1 VGKINLKHNYLLKA
15 LKTLKNAIDNLKKI
29 ELIDKNQKIGFL
41 DHEEAYRSFRD
52 SLIQRFE
59 ISTDLFWKYLKIY
72 LEDKIKII
80 PEANVPKPVIKA
92 TCKAKLIS
100 EKDSEMLLEMIQK
113 RNLTSHIYKEE
124 IADIV
129 CKGIPT
135 YFELMDKYSKQLT
148 P

>member
-1 VGKINLKHNYLLKA
+1 
-15 LKTLKNAIDNLKKI
+15 
-29 ELIDKNQKIGFL
+29 L